1 MSTTD
6 SKITRALVG
15 RVVSDKMNK
24 TRTVLIER
32 QIQHSVYGK
41 YLRRSTKVH
50 AHDEGNT
57 SREGD
62 YVRIT
67 ECRPLSKTKSWTIAE
82 IVTKNV

>member
-1 MSTTD
+1 MSAIE
-6 SKITRALVG
+6 SKITRSLVG

-32 QIQHSVYGK
+32 QVQHGVYGK

-50 AHDEGNT
+50 AHDEANA

-67 ECRPLSKTKSWTIAE
+67 ECRPLSKTKSWTISE
-82 IVTKNV
+82 IVSRVD

>member
-1 MSTTD
+1 MSATEG
-6 SKITRALVG
+6 KATRSLVG

-32 QIQHSVYGK
+32 QVQHGVYGK
-41 YLRRSTKVH
+41 FLRRSTKVH
-50 AHDEGNT
+50 AHDEANA

-82 IVTKNV
+82 IVSRVD